1 MHAEGKGEDGKH
13 GYAIDITSLAGCPA
27 RTATADTGAR
37 LQLVSQAVRNESAR
51 AVAVSVALETGLTLL
66 NPEALDNRLVT
77 LNFDKIPAERAMQLI
92 ADVDGVKAVFD
103 GNRVHFEP
111 K

>member
-1 MHAEGKGEDGKH
+1 M
-13 GYAIDITSLAGCPA
+13 
-27 RTATADTGAR
+27 
-37 LQLVSQAVRNESAR
+37 
-51 AVAVSVALETGLTLL
+51 ALETGLTLL